1 MVKRH
6 EKKPIDE
13 PKPIVY
19 FVFGMLFVAY
29 PAMLHPFSSFYWLIP
44 WAALGI
50 AVSAFGLNFHI
61 NFYEDYLIEDILQ
74 RAFSEERLEPQDT
87 ALDYDLDALY
97 TVSYTHLTLPTICSV

>member
-1 MVKRH
+1 MNRATNFGFVFFIFVIYIALQTMVKRH

-44 WAALGI
+44 WATLGI

-61 NFYEDYLIEDILQ
+61 NFY
-74 RAFSEERLEPQDT
+74 
-87 ALDYDLDALY
+87 
-97 TVSYTHLTLPTICSV
+97 